1 MPADLKAM
9 YEGIL
14 AACGGADNITSL
26 GCCMTRL
33 RFTVKNEALVSPD
46 ALRRVKDVAG
56 YFYSGSQHQLI
67 VGPSTAGKL
76 AAYFNERHAFA
87 PLNVSGSYVP
97 PAPAPAAETPAVGEV
112 KANKTA
118 VRKKYSSRISRACAV
133 IGNIFLPLIPA

>member
-14 AACGGADNITSL
+14 ASCGGADNIVTL

-33 RFTVKNEALVSPD
+33 RFTVKDEALVSPD
-46 ALRRVKDVAG
+46 ALRKVRDVAG

-76 AAYFNERHAFA
+76 AAYFHEHHHFLLQKINFFHICHKNILPSRSVFQ
-87 PLNVSGSYVP
+87 
-97 PAPAPAAETPAVGEV
+97 AE
-112 KANKTA
+112 
-118 VRKKYSSRISRACAV
+118 
-133 IGNIFLPLIPA
+133 LQ